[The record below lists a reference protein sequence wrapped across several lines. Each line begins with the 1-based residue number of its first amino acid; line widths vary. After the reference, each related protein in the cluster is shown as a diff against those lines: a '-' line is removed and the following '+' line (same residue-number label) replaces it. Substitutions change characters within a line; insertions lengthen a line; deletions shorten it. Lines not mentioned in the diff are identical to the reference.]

1 MEITASKP
9 QSGSDSGGRA
19 RRTQSKK
26 VTYVFS
32 DDDEDDCKQTSDNS
46 DSDI

>member
-1 MEITASKP
+1 MEVAASKP

-19 RRTQSKK
+19 RRAQAKT

-32 DDDEDDCKQTSDNS
+32 DDEEDDWKQISDAS
-46 DSDI
+46 DSDF